1 MNASNSIKIFSF
13 SGNTRILHLSW
24 IAFFITFVIWFNH
37 APLLA
42 AMRETMGLTDQQ
54 IKTLLILNVALT
66 IPARII
72 IGMLVDSF
80 GPKRIYSFLLM
91 ISALL
96 CFGFAVA
103 QNFEQLAI
111 MRFLLG
117 FSGAGFV
124 IGKSVV

>member
-1 MNASNSIKIFSF
+1 MSTSNTIKIFSF

-42 AMRETMGLTDQQ
+42 AMRDSLGLSDQQ

-80 GPKRIYSFLLM
+80 GPKRIYSMLLM
-91 ISALL
+91 VSSLL
-96 CFGFAVA
+96 CFGFAMA
-103 QNFEQLAI
+103 DDFE
-111 MRFLLG
+111 
-117 FSGAGFV
+117 
-124 IGKSVV
+124 